1 MTINKIL
8 FSTLA
13 AAALTTSAF
22 ADACDYTASGSGA
35 IGECLVGNL
44 AYLGDE
50 AIGDNSVVIAT
61 EIANSSAMN
70 LDANNI
76 DPDADATI
84 SYLTFVPSLN
94 GSATVSDPTIIYTFP
109 GDFSAGSANDLTA
122 QIGTMDV
129 EDLNDAAFASVAV
142 LESIVYSAVTGQS
155 TFTFKDDSTHT
166 ILNSHTYAITDGTNA
181 GVVTPL
187 ITIAITPSI
196 ATDKIRAELWS
207 TSGTEQLRSA
217 AEASPFA
224 LKDQFKVTCVS
235 KFDGMIN
242 FENAALTFVPTQHG
256 LTQNALLGG
265 FGIIALF
272 DQDRDAFNFEV
283 QSDIDNDINYKL
295 DGLNSRLDILGN
307 TNPINAIPA
316 AVGALTDAAAPVG
329 DLTITAANELR
340 YTFTAAIPQGTT
352 VYTAYAVADLAND
365 IQENVWTGNAYMNG
379 DVRPALGGLPAIALP
394 AIDENPA
401 IDYAANG
408 NAGEWKNFVYIA
420 QIPAVSYN
428 PGNTKVNVYMTNR
441 SCTAATP
448 EFKLIRNGEVSV
460 VDGAEIAVN
469 SQGKTNINAIVDA
482 ARLDPRN
489 AGNADLLSASLA
501 PFALEVTLAG
511 NAEDFYVAAQ
521 MINLT
526 NGANKDLPV
535 YNTST
540 RD

>member
-50 AIGDNSVVIAT
+50 AIGDNSVLIAT
-61 EIANSSAMN
+61 EIANSSAMV

-76 DPDADATI
+76 DPDDDAVI
-84 SYLTFVPSLN
+84 SYLTFVPALN

-122 QIGTMDV
+122 QIGTMDI
-129 EDLNDAAFASVAV
+129 EDLNDPAGASVAV

-166 ILNSHTYAITDGTNA
+166 ILNSHTYAITDGTNT
-181 GVVTPL
+181 GTVTPL

-224 LKDQFKVTCVS
+224 LKNQFKITCLS

-256 LTQNALLGG
+256 LTQNVIAIGAPFDNLGV
-265 FGIIALF
+265 F
-272 DQDRDAFNFEV
+272 DQDKDAFNFEV

-295 DGLNSRLDILGN
+295 DGVASHLNILGN
-307 TNPINAIPA
+307 TNIITN
-316 AVGALTDAAAPVG
+316 ALTG
-329 DLTITAANELR
+329 DLTSGGASVGNFVVNAANELV

-352 VYTAYAVADLAND
+352 VYTAYATADLVSGL
-365 IQENVWTGNAYMNG
+365 QENAWTGNAYMNG
-379 DVRPALGGLPAIALP
+379 TVRAALPALA
-394 AIDENPA
+394 AIDENPT
-401 IDYAANG
+401 IDYTANS
-408 NAGEWKNFVYIA
+408 NAGEWKNFTYIA
-420 QIPAVSYN
+420 QIGAVSFH
-428 PGNTKVNVYMTNR
+428 PDTKVNFYMTNR
-441 SCTAATP
+441 SCTAVTP
-448 EFKLIRNGEVSV
+448 QVKLIRNGEITEINLP
-460 VDGAEIAVN
+460 EIAVD
-469 SQGKTNINAIVDA
+469 SQGKYTIDQMIDLAKVA
-482 ARLDPRN
+482 APTHDFSVGL
-489 AGNADLLSASLA
+489 
-501 PFALEVTLAG
+501 PFAVEVTLAG
-511 NAEDFYVAAQ
+511 NAEDFYIAAQ
-521 MINLT
+521 MINKT